1 MKSLMSYVLT
11 KKEKAAIV
19 VLLLLILLTGWYVG
33 IYSPIQERIEAADT
47 TDLEDAIA
55 MEQVKSAR
63 IKSMQA
69 EIQENKDADAPV
81 VPSYNNFKEELEELN
96 RIHGQAYDF
105 LFTFNEPEVNGTNIR
120 RSVTVNCSAE
130 DYDAAVEMMREILQG
145 PYRSLIYNISMD
157 SVSAVDADF
166 EPNIKEGRVELT
178 FNMNY
183 FETTEGAESLEGLQ
197 VEETQAASGGGLANS
212 DMSNLQRSDLE
223 TAAEAAFGEK
233 TMEVTAGK
241 RLKSENGASL
251 VAALLFFVLC
261 GVAASM
267 ILAAA
272 SASAG
277 KMQQVPVT
285 DQKRFAVES
294 GAAFLRDELSDS
306 KTAVKI
312 TDVRVVDSR
321 EEEPDY
327 SEEYVYTGGETLDDD
342 SILGSCIK
350 QVYTSLAEE
359 DGQNGSFSE
368 QEGNA
373 QNGSSPETAEQDF
386 TFSVQL
392 TQTDGT
398 QTSIKDLDQL
408 QTAAHLTMDPQYNI
422 TVDISDTQTGD
433 DHPENRCERKLTVAA
448 KVHVDEMEE
457 EEEHEETNENG
468 DVISE
473 WTITTTTRITQI
485 YWERGMI
492 EKTHP
497 DTGVSGG

>member
-1 MKSLMSYVLT
+1 MRRERVRTYHEILYVLT

-223 TAAEAAFGEK
+223 TAAEAAFGE
-233 TMEVTAGK
+233 
-241 RLKSENGASL
+241 
-251 VAALLFFVLC
+251 
-261 GVAASM
+261 
-267 ILAAA
+267 
-272 SASAG
+272 
-277 KMQQVPVT
+277 
-285 DQKRFAVES
+285 
-294 GAAFLRDELSDS
+294 
-306 KTAVKI
+306 
-312 TDVRVVDSR
+312 
-321 EEEPDY
+321 
-327 SEEYVYTGGETLDDD
+327 
-342 SILGSCIK
+342 
-350 QVYTSLAEE
+350 
-359 DGQNGSFSE
+359 
-368 QEGNA
+368 
-373 QNGSSPETAEQDF
+373 
-386 TFSVQL
+386 
-392 TQTDGT
+392 
-398 QTSIKDLDQL
+398 
-408 QTAAHLTMDPQYNI
+408 
-422 TVDISDTQTGD
+422 
-433 DHPENRCERKLTVAA
+433 
-448 KVHVDEMEE
+448 
-457 EEEHEETNENG
+457 
-468 DVISE
+468 
-473 WTITTTTRITQI
+473 
-485 YWERGMI
+485 
-492 EKTHP
+492 
-497 DTGVSGG
+497 

>member
-223 TAAEAAFGEK
+223 TAAEAAEAAFGE
-233 TMEVTAGK
+233 
-241 RLKSENGASL
+241 
-251 VAALLFFVLC
+251 
-261 GVAASM
+261 
-267 ILAAA
+267 
-272 SASAG
+272 
-277 KMQQVPVT
+277 
-285 DQKRFAVES
+285 
-294 GAAFLRDELSDS
+294 
-306 KTAVKI
+306 
-312 TDVRVVDSR
+312 
-321 EEEPDY
+321 
-327 SEEYVYTGGETLDDD
+327 
-342 SILGSCIK
+342 
-350 QVYTSLAEE
+350 
-359 DGQNGSFSE
+359 
-368 QEGNA
+368 
-373 QNGSSPETAEQDF
+373 
-386 TFSVQL
+386 
-392 TQTDGT
+392 
-398 QTSIKDLDQL
+398 
-408 QTAAHLTMDPQYNI
+408 
-422 TVDISDTQTGD
+422 
-433 DHPENRCERKLTVAA
+433 
-448 KVHVDEMEE
+448 
-457 EEEHEETNENG
+457 
-468 DVISE
+468 
-473 WTITTTTRITQI
+473 
-485 YWERGMI
+485 
-492 EKTHP
+492 
-497 DTGVSGG
+497 

>member
-1 MKSLMSYVLT
+1 MRRERVRTYHEILNELCSDEKKKRQLSLL
-11 KKEKAAIV
+11 
-19 VLLLLILLTGWYVG
+19 LLLLILLTGWYVG

-223 TAAEAAFGEK
+223 TAAEAAFGE
-233 TMEVTAGK
+233 
-241 RLKSENGASL
+241 
-251 VAALLFFVLC
+251 
-261 GVAASM
+261 
-267 ILAAA
+267 
-272 SASAG
+272 
-277 KMQQVPVT
+277 
-285 DQKRFAVES
+285 
-294 GAAFLRDELSDS
+294 
-306 KTAVKI
+306 
-312 TDVRVVDSR
+312 
-321 EEEPDY
+321 
-327 SEEYVYTGGETLDDD
+327 
-342 SILGSCIK
+342 
-350 QVYTSLAEE
+350 
-359 DGQNGSFSE
+359 
-368 QEGNA
+368 
-373 QNGSSPETAEQDF
+373 
-386 TFSVQL
+386 
-392 TQTDGT
+392 
-398 QTSIKDLDQL
+398 
-408 QTAAHLTMDPQYNI
+408 
-422 TVDISDTQTGD
+422 
-433 DHPENRCERKLTVAA
+433 
-448 KVHVDEMEE
+448 
-457 EEEHEETNENG
+457 
-468 DVISE
+468 
-473 WTITTTTRITQI
+473 
-485 YWERGMI
+485 
-492 EKTHP
+492 
-497 DTGVSGG
+497 

>member
-223 TAAEAAFGEK
+223 TA
-233 TMEVTAGK
+233 
-241 RLKSENGASL
+241 
-251 VAALLFFVLC
+251 
-261 GVAASM
+261 
-267 ILAAA
+267 
-272 SASAG
+272 
-277 KMQQVPVT
+277 
-285 DQKRFAVES
+285 QKQHS
-294 GAAFLRDELSDS
+294 GN
-306 KTAVKI
+306 K
-312 TDVRVVDSR
+312 
-321 EEEPDY
+321 P
-327 SEEYVYTGGETLDDD
+327 
-342 SILGSCIK
+342 
-350 QVYTSLAEE
+350 
-359 DGQNGSFSE
+359 
-368 QEGNA
+368 
-373 QNGSSPETAEQDF
+373 
-386 TFSVQL
+386 
-392 TQTDGT
+392 
-398 QTSIKDLDQL
+398 
-408 QTAAHLTMDPQYNI
+408 
-422 TVDISDTQTGD
+422 
-433 DHPENRCERKLTVAA
+433 
-448 KVHVDEMEE
+448 
-457 EEEHEETNENG
+457 
-468 DVISE
+468 
-473 WTITTTTRITQI
+473 W
-485 YWERGMI
+485 
-492 EKTHP
+492 
-497 DTGVSGG
+497 

>member
-1 MKSLMSYVLT
+1 MRRERVRTYHEILNELCSD

-223 TAAEAAFGEK
+223 TAAEAAFGE
-233 TMEVTAGK
+233 
-241 RLKSENGASL
+241 
-251 VAALLFFVLC
+251 
-261 GVAASM
+261 
-267 ILAAA
+267 
-272 SASAG
+272 
-277 KMQQVPVT
+277 
-285 DQKRFAVES
+285 
-294 GAAFLRDELSDS
+294 
-306 KTAVKI
+306 
-312 TDVRVVDSR
+312 
-321 EEEPDY
+321 
-327 SEEYVYTGGETLDDD
+327 
-342 SILGSCIK
+342 
-350 QVYTSLAEE
+350 
-359 DGQNGSFSE
+359 
-368 QEGNA
+368 
-373 QNGSSPETAEQDF
+373 
-386 TFSVQL
+386 
-392 TQTDGT
+392 
-398 QTSIKDLDQL
+398 
-408 QTAAHLTMDPQYNI
+408 
-422 TVDISDTQTGD
+422 
-433 DHPENRCERKLTVAA
+433 
-448 KVHVDEMEE
+448 
-457 EEEHEETNENG
+457 
-468 DVISE
+468 
-473 WTITTTTRITQI
+473 
-485 YWERGMI
+485 
-492 EKTHP
+492 
-497 DTGVSGG
+497 

>member
-1 MKSLMSYVLT
+1 M
-11 KKEKAAIV
+11 
-19 VLLLLILLTGWYVG
+19 LLLILLTGWYVG

-69 EIQENKDADAPV
+69 EIQENKDADAPM

-223 TAAEAAFGEK
+223 TAAEAAFGE
-233 TMEVTAGK
+233 
-241 RLKSENGASL
+241 
-251 VAALLFFVLC
+251 
-261 GVAASM
+261 
-267 ILAAA
+267 
-272 SASAG
+272 
-277 KMQQVPVT
+277 
-285 DQKRFAVES
+285 
-294 GAAFLRDELSDS
+294 
-306 KTAVKI
+306 
-312 TDVRVVDSR
+312 
-321 EEEPDY
+321 
-327 SEEYVYTGGETLDDD
+327 
-342 SILGSCIK
+342 
-350 QVYTSLAEE
+350 
-359 DGQNGSFSE
+359 
-368 QEGNA
+368 
-373 QNGSSPETAEQDF
+373 
-386 TFSVQL
+386 
-392 TQTDGT
+392 
-398 QTSIKDLDQL
+398 
-408 QTAAHLTMDPQYNI
+408 
-422 TVDISDTQTGD
+422 
-433 DHPENRCERKLTVAA
+433 
-448 KVHVDEMEE
+448 
-457 EEEHEETNENG
+457 
-468 DVISE
+468 
-473 WTITTTTRITQI
+473 
-485 YWERGMI
+485 
-492 EKTHP
+492 
-497 DTGVSGG
+497 

>member
-1 MKSLMSYVLT
+1 MARSMRLARDMY
-11 KKEKAAIV
+11 I
-19 VLLLLILLTGWYVG
+19 VLLLHLAWALMAVPVVTRQQRVPASAATWLALILLTGWYVG

-63 IKSMQA
+63 IKSMQV

-223 TAAEAAFGEK
+223 TAAEAAFGE
-233 TMEVTAGK
+233 
-241 RLKSENGASL
+241 
-251 VAALLFFVLC
+251 
-261 GVAASM
+261 
-267 ILAAA
+267 
-272 SASAG
+272 
-277 KMQQVPVT
+277 
-285 DQKRFAVES
+285 
-294 GAAFLRDELSDS
+294 
-306 KTAVKI
+306 
-312 TDVRVVDSR
+312 
-321 EEEPDY
+321 
-327 SEEYVYTGGETLDDD
+327 
-342 SILGSCIK
+342 
-350 QVYTSLAEE
+350 
-359 DGQNGSFSE
+359 
-368 QEGNA
+368 
-373 QNGSSPETAEQDF
+373 
-386 TFSVQL
+386 
-392 TQTDGT
+392 
-398 QTSIKDLDQL
+398 
-408 QTAAHLTMDPQYNI
+408 
-422 TVDISDTQTGD
+422 
-433 DHPENRCERKLTVAA
+433 
-448 KVHVDEMEE
+448 
-457 EEEHEETNENG
+457 
-468 DVISE
+468 
-473 WTITTTTRITQI
+473 
-485 YWERGMI
+485 
-492 EKTHP
+492 
-497 DTGVSGG
+497 

>member
-1 MKSLMSYVLT
+1 MRRERVRTYHEILNELCSD

-63 IKSMQA
+63 IKSMQV

-223 TAAEAAFGEK
+223 TAAEAAFGE
-233 TMEVTAGK
+233 
-241 RLKSENGASL
+241 
-251 VAALLFFVLC
+251 
-261 GVAASM
+261 
-267 ILAAA
+267 
-272 SASAG
+272 
-277 KMQQVPVT
+277 
-285 DQKRFAVES
+285 
-294 GAAFLRDELSDS
+294 
-306 KTAVKI
+306 
-312 TDVRVVDSR
+312 
-321 EEEPDY
+321 
-327 SEEYVYTGGETLDDD
+327 
-342 SILGSCIK
+342 
-350 QVYTSLAEE
+350 
-359 DGQNGSFSE
+359 
-368 QEGNA
+368 
-373 QNGSSPETAEQDF
+373 
-386 TFSVQL
+386 
-392 TQTDGT
+392 
-398 QTSIKDLDQL
+398 
-408 QTAAHLTMDPQYNI
+408 
-422 TVDISDTQTGD
+422 
-433 DHPENRCERKLTVAA
+433 
-448 KVHVDEMEE
+448 
-457 EEEHEETNENG
+457 
-468 DVISE
+468 
-473 WTITTTTRITQI
+473 
-485 YWERGMI
+485 
-492 EKTHP
+492 
-497 DTGVSGG
+497 

>member
-1 MKSLMSYVLT
+1 MIRYAPKRLY
-11 KKEKAAIV
+11 AA
-19 VLLLLILLTGWYVG
+19 LLLLILLTGWYVG

-223 TAAEAAFGEK
+223 TAAEAAFGE
-233 TMEVTAGK
+233 
-241 RLKSENGASL
+241 
-251 VAALLFFVLC
+251 
-261 GVAASM
+261 
-267 ILAAA
+267 
-272 SASAG
+272 
-277 KMQQVPVT
+277 
-285 DQKRFAVES
+285 
-294 GAAFLRDELSDS
+294 
-306 KTAVKI
+306 
-312 TDVRVVDSR
+312 
-321 EEEPDY
+321 
-327 SEEYVYTGGETLDDD
+327 
-342 SILGSCIK
+342 
-350 QVYTSLAEE
+350 
-359 DGQNGSFSE
+359 
-368 QEGNA
+368 
-373 QNGSSPETAEQDF
+373 
-386 TFSVQL
+386 
-392 TQTDGT
+392 
-398 QTSIKDLDQL
+398 
-408 QTAAHLTMDPQYNI
+408 
-422 TVDISDTQTGD
+422 
-433 DHPENRCERKLTVAA
+433 
-448 KVHVDEMEE
+448 
-457 EEEHEETNENG
+457 
-468 DVISE
+468 
-473 WTITTTTRITQI
+473 
-485 YWERGMI
+485 
-492 EKTHP
+492 
-497 DTGVSGG
+497 

>member
-1 MKSLMSYVLT
+1 MYSGYVLT

-55 MEQVKSAR
+55 MEQEKSAR

-223 TAAEAAFGEK
+223 TAAEAAFGE
-233 TMEVTAGK
+233 
-241 RLKSENGASL
+241 
-251 VAALLFFVLC
+251 
-261 GVAASM
+261 
-267 ILAAA
+267 
-272 SASAG
+272 
-277 KMQQVPVT
+277 
-285 DQKRFAVES
+285 
-294 GAAFLRDELSDS
+294 
-306 KTAVKI
+306 
-312 TDVRVVDSR
+312 
-321 EEEPDY
+321 
-327 SEEYVYTGGETLDDD
+327 
-342 SILGSCIK
+342 
-350 QVYTSLAEE
+350 
-359 DGQNGSFSE
+359 
-368 QEGNA
+368 
-373 QNGSSPETAEQDF
+373 
-386 TFSVQL
+386 
-392 TQTDGT
+392 
-398 QTSIKDLDQL
+398 
-408 QTAAHLTMDPQYNI
+408 
-422 TVDISDTQTGD
+422 
-433 DHPENRCERKLTVAA
+433 
-448 KVHVDEMEE
+448 
-457 EEEHEETNENG
+457 
-468 DVISE
+468 
-473 WTITTTTRITQI
+473 
-485 YWERGMI
+485 
-492 EKTHP
+492 
-497 DTGVSGG
+497 

>member
-63 IKSMQA
+63 IKSMQV

-223 TAAEAAFGEK
+223 TAAEAAFGNK
-233 TMEVTAGK
+233 
-241 RLKSENGASL
+241 
-251 VAALLFFVLC
+251 
-261 GVAASM
+261 
-267 ILAAA
+267 
-272 SASAG
+272 
-277 KMQQVPVT
+277 P
-285 DQKRFAVES
+285 
-294 GAAFLRDELSDS
+294 
-306 KTAVKI
+306 
-312 TDVRVVDSR
+312 
-321 EEEPDY
+321 
-327 SEEYVYTGGETLDDD
+327 
-342 SILGSCIK
+342 
-350 QVYTSLAEE
+350 
-359 DGQNGSFSE
+359 
-368 QEGNA
+368 
-373 QNGSSPETAEQDF
+373 
-386 TFSVQL
+386 
-392 TQTDGT
+392 
-398 QTSIKDLDQL
+398 
-408 QTAAHLTMDPQYNI
+408 
-422 TVDISDTQTGD
+422 
-433 DHPENRCERKLTVAA
+433 
-448 KVHVDEMEE
+448 
-457 EEEHEETNENG
+457 
-468 DVISE
+468 
-473 WTITTTTRITQI
+473 W
-485 YWERGMI
+485 
-492 EKTHP
+492 
-497 DTGVSGG
+497 